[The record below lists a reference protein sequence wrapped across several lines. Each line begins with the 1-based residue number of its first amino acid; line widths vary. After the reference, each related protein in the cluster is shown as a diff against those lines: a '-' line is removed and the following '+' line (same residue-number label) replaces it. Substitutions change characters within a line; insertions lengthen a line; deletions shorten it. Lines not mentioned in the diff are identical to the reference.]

1 MEGTFQLKKVEE
13 LIIGDEKFL
22 FTTVS
27 CLMILIISLNSTF
40 SLSPALGIIASL
52 SFFLINILFLGNT
65 LFREEIPFLRF
76 ILGGLMLLLLLGITG
91 WAILIIYK
99 LDIIGSAVTL
109 CILAGLSSTMNSLKK
124 RREKREPK

>member
-1 MEGTFQLKKVEE
+1 MEEAFQLKKVEE

-27 CLMILIISLNSTF
+27 CLMILIISLNSIF

-76 ILGGLMLLLLLGITG
+76 ILGSLMLLLFLGVTG

-109 CILAGLSSTMNSLKK
+109 YILAGLSSAMNRLRK
-124 RREKREPK
+124 RRTKREPK

>member
-1 MEGTFQLKKVEE
+1 MEETFQLKKVEE
-13 LIIGDEKFL
+13 LIIRDEKFL

-27 CLMILIISLNSTF
+27 CLMILIISLNSIF

-76 ILGGLMLLLLLGITG
+76 ILGSLMLLLFLGVTG

-109 CILAGLSSTMNSLKK
+109 YILAGLSSAMNRLRK
-124 RREKREPK
+124 RRTKREPK